1 MADSYIFD
9 TDISNATFYSGDD
22 VITLNGKLAYKDGWD
37 TRGEDRIWAG
47 EGDDTITLNGGGDRI
62 NANGHVWDT
71 FVEGEDGDVRVDRIP
86 RTPRAPSSCNPIVT
100 SGNRQ
105 INGIRLEIKVHMRSS
120 RLCTD
125 LA

>member
-71 FVEGEDGDVRVDRIP
+71 FVEGEDGDDKIYLRGADKTYGGVYGGK
-86 RTPRAPSSCNPIVT
+86 
-100 SGNRQ
+100 GNCVVV
-105 INGIRLEIKVHMRSS
+105 EERSKPKGF
-120 RLCTD
+120 
-125 LA
+125 